1 VRSLPF
7 LLAALFPIASF
18 AQDAKSLVPDALQ
31 QGTMTNE
38 KLRQDALVGVH
49 GWLGAK
55 GCENLLEFTPFVTRL
70 PEGEVGSRAWQE
82 AWVAGC
88 SNGKFTVRIDF
99 VESGL
104 NAANWTIRETTGH

>member
-1 VRSLPF
+1 VRA
-7 LLAALFPIASF
+7 LAFILFALFPLAAS
-18 AQDAKSLVPDALQ
+18 AQDARSLVPDALQ
-31 QGTMTNE
+31 EGTMTNE

-55 GCENLLEFTPFVTRL
+55 GCENLTGFTAFVTKL
-70 PEGEVGSRAWQE
+70 PEGQVGSRAWQE